1 MAATGLAGWRPQG
14 ARPLSSGGWA
24 PWRRRLV
31 AVAGMAL
38 LLAGAAPAAA
48 QPGQDREAEAA
59 EAGEGEAGA
68 GRTQGRR
75 LHRYPLEAGVDIVG
89 EAQTARA
96 SAEETLLDVAAR
108 YAVGY
113 EQIRMANPEVDTWL
127 PGVGTAVRIPSR
139 YILPDAPR
147 EGVVINL
154 AEMRLYHYPEDEAV
168 VEVFPVSI
176 GRRDWSTPPGE
187 TRITAKI
194 EDPAWYPP
202 ASIREEAAERG
213 ESLPQ
218 RVPPGPDNPLG
229 RYAMPLEISGYLIHG
244 TNRPWGI
251 GMRSTH
257 GCIRLH
263 PHDIAHLFDEVAVG
277 TQVVIVDQPFKA
289 GWGEDGLLY
298 LQAFPTFGGETPP
311 RRERLAMA
319 VEAVSA
325 ALGDRDHRVDG
336 SRLRAAVGRQDGRIR
351 RISRPGAAPV
361 EAARRAE

>member
-1 MAATGLAGWRPQG
+1 
-14 ARPLSSGGWA
+14 
-24 PWRRRLV
+24 
-31 AVAGMAL
+31 
-38 LLAGAAPAAA
+38 
-48 QPGQDREAEAA
+48 
-59 EAGEGEAGA
+59 
-68 GRTQGRR
+68 
-75 LHRYPLEAGVDIVG
+75 AGVDIVG
-89 EAQTARA
+89 EVQTARA
-96 SAEETLLDVAAR
+96 SAEETLLDVANR

-113 EQIRMANPEVDTWL
+113 EQVRMVNPEVDTWL

-176 GRRDWSTPPGE
+176 GRRDWSTPPGK
-187 TRITAKI
+187 TRVTAKI
-194 EDPAWYPP
+194 EEPTWFPP

-213 ESLPQ
+213 EPLPE

-229 RYAMPLEISGYLIHG
+229 HYALPLEISGYLIHG

-263 PHDIAHLFDEVAVG
+263 PHDIAYLFDEVEVG

-298 LQAFPTFGGETPP
+298 LQAFPSFGGEALP
-311 RRERLAMA
+311 RRERLAA
-319 VEAVSA
+319 AAEAVSA
-325 ALGDRDHRVDG
+325 ALGGVTHRVDG
-336 SRLRAAVGRQDGRIR
+336 SNLRTAVERQDGQIR
-351 RISRPGAAPV
+351 RLSRPGVDPV
-361 EAARRAE
+361 EVARRAE